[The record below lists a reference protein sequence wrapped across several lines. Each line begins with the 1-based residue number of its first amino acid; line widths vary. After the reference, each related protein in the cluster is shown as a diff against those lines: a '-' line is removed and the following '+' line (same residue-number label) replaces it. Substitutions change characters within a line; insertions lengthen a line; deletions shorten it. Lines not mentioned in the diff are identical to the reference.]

1 MRTPD
6 QQKRKW
12 AWYSLDLATKQW
24 GKAARI
30 SDGNFCLLTDPTVV
44 YAMFDEQ
51 LLMIDLN
58 TGKQIQAIAVPV
70 DQQSKG
76 GGYAALAS
84 SRSGKVFAMS
94 GPYTFTN
101 DSEAHPAYLFN
112 AETGQSIGVLTG
124 QDNEIDHL
132 AFGRGTST
140 LVSVGAMGKIVCWN
154 VSTGASPC
162 S

>member
-1 MRTPD
+1 
-6 QQKRKW
+6 
-12 AWYSLDLATKQW
+12 
-24 GKAARI
+24 
-30 SDGNFCLLTDPTVV
+30 
-44 YAMFDEQ
+44 
-51 LLMIDLN
+51 
-58 TGKQIQAIAVPV
+58 
-70 DQQSKG
+70 
-76 GGYAALAS
+76 
-84 SRSGKVFAMS
+84 MS

-154 VSTGASPC
+154 VSTGEVTMQLNGLCSKAIAVTDDDVILCNKQWEFLDGIGLKDGKTVFHTDLKGQGFLMSASQDGTVALIGRAVNDPATPKASRRHRYSIRRHRVLC
-162 S
+162 